1 MIRMRHFLLWMTLFL
16 SLSASAQSAAQ
27 LYEQGKALYDAKK
40 YEAALPKLKSAAEKG
55 HKKAQY
61 RLGYC
66 YDKGKG
72 VKEDDEKAFYWY
84 AKAAAQNHA
93 KAQYQLGRCYKK
105 GEGTKVDL
113 AKAVAYFQKAA
124 KQDNADA
131 MYALGK
137 CYLKGQGVAADEQKA
152 KSWFQKAVR
161 DKKDGKDILK
171 KIRTDAAEGDEDAVK
186 ILSLLGMKK

>member
-1 MIRMRHFLLWMTLFL
+1 MRYFILTLAVLF
-16 SLSASAQSAAQ
+16 SFSAFAQNADK
-27 LYEQGKALYDAKK
+27 LYEQGKALYDKK
-40 YEAALPKLKSAAEKG
+40 QYEAAIPKLKAAAEKG

-61 RLGYC
+61 RLGHC

-72 VKEDDEKAFYWY
+72 IAEDDAKAFLWY
-84 AKAAAQNHA
+84 SKSASQNYA

-113 AKAVAYFQKAA
+113 AKAIEYFKKAA

-137 CYLKGQGVAADEQKA
+137 CYLKGQGVALDEKMA
-152 KSWFQKAVR
+152 KSWLQKAIR
-161 DKKDGKDILK
+161 HDKDGKDILK
-171 KIRTDAAEGDEDAVK
+171 KIREDAAEGDKDAVK
-186 ILSLLGMKK
+186 ILSLLGKK